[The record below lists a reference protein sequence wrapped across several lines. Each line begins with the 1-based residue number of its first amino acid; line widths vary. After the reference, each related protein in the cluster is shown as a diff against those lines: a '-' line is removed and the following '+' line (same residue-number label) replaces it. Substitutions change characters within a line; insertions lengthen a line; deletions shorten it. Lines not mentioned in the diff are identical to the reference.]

1 MNLESFGIRSNALSD
16 NLVKQEVLIRNDLF
30 EICKYYDCLKKKHL
44 LLKCFT
50 NDYNEY
56 IRYEYLGCYLNEN
69 FVKSHRCIGKGST
82 SKVYI
87 GYVISGNLTFDLKLI
102 ALKKI
107 CDADSKEVGHE
118 RIAFKYKQFLD
129 SNTLVLPIDIIEDNK
144 GHIYIAFEKMDFDF
158 RRYLNEIGNLPI
170 DKSTVV
176 SFCLISAIKNL
187 HDNQIFHRDIKPEN
201 ILFNQD
207 SETGQIKLCDFG
219 LARLVSKYQL
229 TPQMVTIWYRAPEI
243 INEEVYDRKVDI
255 FSFGLVLL
263 ELINGRPF
271 LLSESDIDH
280 KFLIEEKLG
289 TDETDEEDIS
299 KIEKEKKP
307 GIVFEKFK
315 TPKTFNHRALNIY
328 FYLLKNNKT
337 DDEEIIW
344 KYALFIAWTLNINPK
359 NRPNAEQVYNHEI
372 FDKFKQ

>member
-1 MNLESFGIRSNALSD
+1 MNLESFGIRSDEFSD

-44 LLKCFT
+44 LFKCFT
-50 NDYNEY
+50 NEDNEY
-56 IRYEYLGCYLNEN
+56 IRYEKLGCYLNKN
-69 FVKSHRCIGKGST
+69 FVKSDRCIGKGST

-87 GYVISGNLTFDLKLI
+87 GYIISGNLTFDLKLI

-107 CDADSKEVGHE
+107 CDANSKEVCHE
-118 RIAFKYKQFLD
+118 KIAFKYKKFLD
-129 SNTLVLPIDIIEDNK
+129 GNTLVLPIDVFEDENK
-144 GHIYIAFEKMDFDF
+144 HVYVAFEKMDFDF
-158 RRYLNEIGNLPI
+158 RRYLNEIGNLSI
-170 DKSTVV
+170 YNSTIT

-201 ILFNQD
+201 ILFQSQN

-219 LARLVSKYQL
+219 LARIYTRREL
-229 TPQMVTIWYRAPEI
+229 TPQMVTLWYRAPEI
-243 INEEVYDRKVDI
+243 INEEVYGTKVDI

-280 KFLIEEKLG
+280 KYLIEKKLG
-289 TDETDEEDIS
+289 TELTDEEDIS
-299 KIEKEKKP
+299 KIGKKKP
-307 GIVFEKFK
+307 GTVFETFE

-328 FYLLKNNKT
+328 YYLLKNNKT

-344 KYALFIAWTLNINPK
+344 KYAIFIAWTLNINPK
-359 NRPNAEQVYNHEI
+359 KRPNAEQVYNHEI
-372 FDKFKQ
+372 FDQFKQ